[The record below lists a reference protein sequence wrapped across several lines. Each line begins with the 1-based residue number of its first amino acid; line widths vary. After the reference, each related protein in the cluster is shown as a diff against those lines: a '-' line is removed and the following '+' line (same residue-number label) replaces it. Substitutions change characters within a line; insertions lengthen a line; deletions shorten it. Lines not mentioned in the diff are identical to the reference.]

1 MKQKRIIWLIDSLG
15 WGGAERLLAAYLQ
28 HFDTNRFEPRVCVL
42 HARDGNPLAAEIE
55 RLGIPVD
62 TISLRHLRDPLGLP
76 RLLRYLRRYRPHLLH
91 TQLGFADILGS
102 LAGRILNIPTVSTLH
117 TFDNPSP
124 GSRSYWRNQLKWWA
138 LRHFCDRVIAVSEGM
153 RQYHLQRGKL
163 PLYKTMTLY
172 NGIDLAPFTPG
183 DNGHQ
188 RAERQALG
196 IPPEA
201 PLLITVAVL
210 RPLKGIQYMI
220 EALPTILQAVPEAR
234 YLVVGS
240 GPHEASLKELVKAQG
255 LSERVIFTGA
265 RRDVPNL
272 LALSDLFV
280 LPTLTEALP
289 TVLAE
294 AMAAQKPIVVSNVG
308 GVPEMVEHGC
318 NGLLVPPADPA
329 RLAEACLHLLQNPD
343 QARNL
348 ARTGRQIVE
357 QRFNIRAQVLQL
369 GGLYEELLARRGRSI
384 N

>member
-28 HFDTNRFEPRVCVL
+28 HFDTTRFEPRVCAL
-42 HARDGNPLAAEIE
+42 HARDGNPVAADIE
-55 RLGIPVD
+55 RAGIPVD
-62 TISLRHLRDPLGLP
+62 TISLRHLRDPLGLS
-76 RLLRYLRRYRPHLLH
+76 RLLNYLRQQQPDLLH
-91 TQLGFADILGS
+91 TQLGFADTLGS

-124 GSRSYWRNQLKWWA
+124 GSRSYWRNQLKWWS
-138 LRHFCDRVIAVSEGM
+138 LRYFCDRVIAVSEGT
-153 RQYHLQRGKL
+153 RQHHIRRGKL
-163 PLYKTMTLY
+163 PPDKIMTLY
-172 NGIDLAPFTPG
+172 NGIDLSPFTHSR
-183 DNGHQ
+183 NGHQ

-220 EALPTILQAVPEAR
+220 EALPAILKAVPEAH

-240 GPHEASLKELVKAQG
+240 GPHEAPLKESVKTQG

-265 RRDVPNL
+265 RHDVPNL

-308 GVPEMVEHGC
+308 GVPEMIEHGC

-329 RLAEACLHLLQNPD
+329 RLAEACLQLLQNPV
-343 QARNL
+343 QAQDL
-348 ARTGRQIVE
+348 ARVGRQVVE
-357 QRFNIRAQVLQL
+357 QRFNIRAQVQQL
-369 GGLYEELLARRGRSI
+369 GGLYEELLAQRGRSRS
-384 N
+384 